1 MKLSFILCGLRS
13 RWPHQDVRSPE
24 EEEVF
29 GECAAVSTG
38 GKGSCFLSPQ
48 GSESQARDWSD
59 RHGEVSPAHSLG
71 GPLQEQLPASEG
83 SSEDGRDGPHPRVR
97 GGAGVSSSSS
107 NIL

>member
-1 MKLSFILCGLRS
+1 MKLDETIVYT
-13 RWPHQDVRSPE
+13 VRSKVKMATSGCEVPKE
-24 EEEVF
+24 EEGF
-29 GECAAVSTG
+29 GECAAVSTA
-38 GKGSCFLSPQ
+38 GKGSCSRA
-48 GSESQARDWSD
+48 GDWSD

-107 NIL
+107 NIP